1 MDNKF
6 ELTEKERLSYILQ
19 LEILEKLSPEKH
31 QYTELKDALS
41 NGFTYHYNDL
51 VDFFLDNNEL
61 SIEESRLVL
70 DILEMYRGLIFSA
83 TKLGWENMGK
93 VTFLGFDGN
102 DSIEAKMRNYVRYLI
117 EELGRYDEIKKFSN
131 MDYNS
136 HSEMLPKYKRML
148 SLFNEIPQQE
158 KYSMN
163 ENVLN
168 SILNV

>member
-19 LEILEKLSPEKH
+19 LEILEKLSPKEH
-31 QYTELKDALS
+31 RYTELKDALS
-41 NGFTYHYNDL
+41 NGYPYHYSDM
-51 VDFFLDNNEL
+51 VDFFLSKNDL
-61 SIEESRLVL
+61 SIEENILVL
-70 DILEMYRGLIFSA
+70 DILDMYRGLIFSA
-83 TKLGWENMGK
+83 NKIGWKDMEK
-93 VTFLGFDGN
+93 VTFPGFDGN
-102 DSIEAKMRNYVRYLI
+102 NPTEAKMCIYVRYLI

-168 SILNV
+168 SILNA

>member
-51 VDFFLDNNEL
+51 VDFFLDKNEL

-102 DSIEAKMRNYVRYLI
+102 DSIESKMYSYARYFMEDLD
-117 EELGRYDEIKKFSN
+117 RYDEIRELSN
-131 MDYNS
+131 GDYNS
-136 HSEMLPKYKRML
+136 HTKMLPKYQRML
-148 SLFNEIPQQE
+148 LVFKEIP
-158 KYSMN
+158 KLRHCSMN
-163 ENVLN
+163 EDELN
-168 SILNV
+168 QILNA

>member
-1 MDNKF
+1 
-6 ELTEKERLSYILQ
+6 
-19 LEILEKLSPEKH
+19 
-31 QYTELKDALS
+31 
-41 NGFTYHYNDL
+41 
-51 VDFFLDNNEL
+51 
-61 SIEESRLVL
+61 
-70 DILEMYRGLIFSA
+70 
-83 TKLGWENMGK
+83 MGK